1 MEKNKNKKG
10 EKMETT
16 LKKYTLVWLKQ
27 TDFKGDCWT
36 LGIVQGFTKKMI
48 KCEDLNRP
56 EVKQSKLR
64 VGNFLPKNVKPLTE
78 EEIKYSSYYTDKQK
92 EIIKRDDLEMQ
103 TLPKAFTIME
113 TKESA

>member
-16 LKKYTLVWLKQ
+16 LEKNTLVWLKQ
-27 TDFKGDCWT
+27 ADFKGEEWT

-48 KCEDLNRP
+48 KCEDLTRP
-56 EVKQSKLR
+56 ELKQSKLR

-78 EEIKYSSYYTDKQK
+78 EELKNNYFTDKQK

-103 TLPKAFTIME
+103 TLSKAFTIME